1 MADIKTLLRKMFP
14 ERLWAFCCR
23 VYYNCVLTFARLR
36 YAIAGKKVDDPK
48 RIPVIINNYNRVSD
62 LKRLIASL
70 ESRGYDNIVILDNN
84 STYPPLL
91 AYYETCPHEVIRLP
105 KNYGFLAIWQS
116 GVYERFKSSFYV
128 YTDSDLEIV
137 EDCPDDFMAK
147 FLGIFHRHPFCHKVG
162 FGLCIDD
169 LPDHYAHK
177 AAVLR
182 NEAEFWENEVEPG
195 VFDAVSDTT
204 FALYRPF
211 TKGASSPYKFMCRT
225 GAPYMMRHLPW
236 YLDLDNLDEEERYYS
251 DHVIQ
256 STHWSKT
263 AKNNNA

>member
-1 MADIKTLLRKMFP
+1 M
-14 ERLWAFCCR
+14 
-23 VYYNCVLTFARLR
+23 
-36 YAIAGKKVDDPK
+36 
-48 RIPVIINNYNRVSD
+48 
-62 LKRLIASL
+62 
-70 ESRGYDNIVILDNN
+70 
-84 STYPPLL
+84 
-91 AYYETCPHEVIRLP
+91 
-105 KNYGFLAIWQS
+105 
-116 GVYERFKSSFYV
+116 
-128 YTDSDLEIV
+128 
-137 EDCPDDFMAK
+137 
-147 FLGIFHRHPFCHKVG
+147 
-162 FGLCIDD
+162 
-169 LPDHYAHK
+169 
-177 AAVLR
+177 LR